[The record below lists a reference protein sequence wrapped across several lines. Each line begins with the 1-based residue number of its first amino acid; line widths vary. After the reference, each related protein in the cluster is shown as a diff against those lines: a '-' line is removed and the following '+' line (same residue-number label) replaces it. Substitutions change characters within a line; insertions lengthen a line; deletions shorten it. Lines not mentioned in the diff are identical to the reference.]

1 MPVTQPPRIFRLLLV
16 EDNAAR
22 VGDFRAWL
30 PSWAHLVWAQSAG
43 SAIGLI
49 RRDRGH
55 VYGGVLLDHDL
66 QQRAMTED
74 DESLSGSDVAL
85 SLIEHFSIDVPIL
98 IHSTNVV
105 QVPQIHRQLEG
116 RGFWVTRIPFYS
128 LTEALFLDWLE
139 EAREIWEEFGARQ
152 DRHI

>member
-1 MPVTQPPRIFRLLLV
+1 MAFFLV
-16 EDNAAR
+16 GFLDGFHDDVGHITTIKR
-22 VGDFRAWL
+22 VGVSDNN
-30 PSWAHLVWAQSAG
+30 PSAG

-49 RRDRGH
+49 RRDRCH